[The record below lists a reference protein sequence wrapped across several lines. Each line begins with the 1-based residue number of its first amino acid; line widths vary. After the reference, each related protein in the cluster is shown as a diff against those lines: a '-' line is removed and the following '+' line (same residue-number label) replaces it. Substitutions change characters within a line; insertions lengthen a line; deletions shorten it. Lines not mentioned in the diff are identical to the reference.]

1 MGEGLVMNEDL
12 FKNIDQEKIDKIF
25 EDYKND
31 QFQELYNE
39 FIDKYYDANTVE
51 DLIEA
56 LKLLPLD
63 MPFVRAIYNRMWL
76 YKGKKDVK
84 YLIEDTSDYD
94 EDDYNEL

>member
-1 MGEGLVMNEDL
+1 MNKDS

-39 FIDKYYDANTVE
+39 FIDEYYDANTVG
-51 DLIEA
+51 DLIKA

-63 MPFVRAIYNRMWL
+63 MPFVRAMYNRMWL

-94 EDDYNEL
+94 KDDYNEL

>member
-1 MGEGLVMNEDL
+1 MNKDS

-39 FIDKYYDANTVE
+39 FIDEYYDANTVG

-63 MPFVRAIYNRMWL
+63 MPFVRAMYNRMWL

-84 YLIEDTSDYD
+84 YLIEDTSVYD
-94 EDDYNEL
+94 KDDYNEL

>member
-1 MGEGLVMNEDL
+1 MNEDL